1 MDFISSDIISFG
13 KPVSITLDFE
23 IYHSTP
29 SKLSISS
36 SILFTVLSLKFL
48 STNAICIDTIL
59 NFSDNSLLAG
69 TLANLSGKDLFK
81 L

>member
-1 MDFISSDIISFG
+1 MNTENLNNTIDQILGFITNQ
-13 KPVSITLDFE
+13 VS
-23 IYHSTP
+23 Y
-29 SKLSISS
+29 
-36 SILFTVLSLKFL
+36 V
-48 STNAICIDTIL
+48 IDTTSGGLKNISQGAAAGKEWNW